1 MTHTSVN
8 SKKLKNRWLI
18 ALAGIFIH
26 LSIGSAYAWS
36 IFSNPIQSASAWS
49 ESQISFA
56 FSLAI
61 FCLGFSA
68 AFMGRITDKHGPRLT
83 GTISAIFFGAGIALT
98 GWAISVQS
106 LPMLYLSYGLIGGI
120 GLGTGYVTPVSTM
133 MAWFPDRPGIATGMA
148 IMGFGFATLITTP
161 IAEALMASVGVS
173 NTFYIL
179 GVSYFVIILF
189 SAQYM
194 EKPPVGWVPK
204 GFVPKNE
211 PEVASLH
218 DEKMFSASDALRTK
232 RFWMLWTMLFINI
245 TCGIALISVA
255 APLAE
260 KATGMSAVSAATMV
274 AIMGLFNGGGRFI
287 WAMISDYIGRPNV
300 FTTFFII
307 DVTALV
313 ILYFT
318 KSPVLFFVIICLL
331 MTCYG
336 GGFSSVPI
344 YIRDMFG
351 DKVVA
356 SIHGYILTAWA
367 LAGLVGP
374 LLLSWVTDMTHSY
387 SAAMLVFAGL
397 SCVALALSIAIRSEN
412 AKYAPQES
420 PVPLNIK

>member
-1 MTHTSVN
+1 MKQTSVT

-18 ALAGIFIH
+18 AFSGILIH

-36 IFSNPIQSASAWS
+36 IFTNPIQKSSSWS

-68 AFMGRITDKHGPRLT
+68 AFMGHLTDKHGPRMT
-83 GTISAIFFGAGIALT
+83 GTISAIFFGSGIALT
-98 GWAISVQS
+98 GLAISLHS

-133 MAWFPDRPGIATGMA
+133 MAWFPDRPGLATGMA

-161 IAEALMASVGVS
+161 IAEALMASVGIS

-179 GVSYFVIILF
+179 GASYFVIILL

-194 EKPPVGWVPK
+194 EKPPVGWAPE
-204 GFVPKNE
+204 GFKAEKKETVKASIAGPTITANE
-211 PEVASLH
+211 
-218 DEKMFSASDALRTK
+218 ALKTK
-232 RFWMLWTMLFINI
+232 RFWMLWFMLFINI
-245 TCGIALISVA
+245 TCGIALISAA

-260 KATGMSAVSAATMV
+260 KSTGMTAVMAATMV
-274 AIMGLFNGGGRFI
+274 AIMGLFNGGGRFL
-287 WAMISDYIGRPNV
+287 WATVSDYIGRPNV
-300 FTTFFII
+300 FTTFFIV
-307 DVTALV
+307 DVIALV
-313 ILYFT
+313 LLYFT
-318 KSPVLFFVIICLL
+318 TSPVIFFILICLL

-344 YIRDMFG
+344 YISDMFG

-367 LAGLVGP
+367 LAGMTGP
-374 LLLSWVTDMTHSY
+374 LLLSWITDKTGTY
-387 SAAMLVFAGL
+387 ATAMLVFAGL
-397 SCVALALSIAIRSEN
+397 SAVALVLSLAIRREN
-412 AKYAPQES
+412 AKYSA
-420 PVPLNIK
+420 

>member
-1 MTHTSVN
+1 MTHTTVN

-36 IFSNPIQSASAWS
+36 IFSNPIQSASTWS

-189 SAQYM
+189 NS
-194 EKPPVGWVPK
+194 
-204 GFVPKNE
+204 F
-211 PEVASLH
+211 ASIVS
-218 DEKMFSASDALRTK
+218 FS
-232 RFWMLWTMLFINI
+232 
-245 TCGIALISVA
+245 
-255 APLAE
+255 
-260 KATGMSAVSAATMV
+260 
-274 AIMGLFNGGGRFI
+274 
-287 WAMISDYIGRPNV
+287 
-300 FTTFFII
+300 
-307 DVTALV
+307 
-313 ILYFT
+313 
-318 KSPVLFFVIICLL
+318 
-331 MTCYG
+331 
-336 GGFSSVPI
+336 
-344 YIRDMFG
+344 IRD
-351 DKVVA
+351 
-356 SIHGYILTAWA
+356 
-367 LAGLVGP
+367 
-374 LLLSWVTDMTHSY
+374 
-387 SAAMLVFAGL
+387 
-397 SCVALALSIAIRSEN
+397 
-412 AKYAPQES
+412 
-420 PVPLNIK
+420 